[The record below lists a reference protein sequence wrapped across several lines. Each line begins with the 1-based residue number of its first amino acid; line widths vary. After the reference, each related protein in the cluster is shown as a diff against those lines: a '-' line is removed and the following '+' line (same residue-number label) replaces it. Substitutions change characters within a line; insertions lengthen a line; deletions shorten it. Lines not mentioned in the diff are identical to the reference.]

1 MWVCFLYQQLKEINW
16 SPEMEQV
23 FATQP
28 IACEEKYP
36 TTYSIIDASEVFIET
51 PTDLFMQLSTWSN
64 YKHHNPAK
72 VLIGCTPNVAVSFV
86 SPLYVG
92 GISVVELTKVS
103 GFLDILD
110 GKKGASVMADR
121 GFTSRD
127 MLSHPPI
134 HGKQA
139 AITCR
144 GSPAW

>member
-1 MWVCFLYQQLKEINW
+1 
-16 SPEMEQV
+16 MEQV

-28 IACEEKYP
+28 IAFEEKYP

-51 PTDLFMQLSTWSN
+51 PTDLFMQSSTWSN
-64 YKHHNPAK
+64 YKHHNTVK
-72 VLIGCTPNVAVSFV
+72 VLIGCTPNGAVSFV
-86 SPLYVG
+86 FP
-92 GISVVELTKVS
+92 
-103 GFLDILD
+103 GFLDTLD

-121 GFTSRD
+121 GFTIRD
-127 MLSHPPI
+127 MLSYPPI